1 MVAPLPA
8 VCVPSWYFSCL
19 TLCLLPVASSHL
31 ESSRRPS
38 GRVWGRSCCWGPGSS
53 RAGVRGE
60 RGGCQPGGCVGLLLV
75 FLPCLVR
82 NAMFAFLGLWL
93 QPHSCTGSQRRGVL
107 FMPPGY
113 MLSAPHQRC
122 VWCVACAIPGH
133 TWWPAGMQEVES
145 GCVCRW
151 HSGFRLLACGE
162 AGAESLL
169 NNPRNAAGE
178 LSSTVTP
185 GACPSSN
192 VSFIAAA
199 K

>member
-1 MVAPLPA
+1 MQHCVPALERGCFLAVMVAPLPA

-93 QPHSCTGSQRRGVL
+93 QPHSCTGSQRGAACCSCPLATCFQLHIKGV
-107 FMPPGY
+107 FG
-113 MLSAPHQRC
+113 
-122 VWCVACAIPGH
+122 V
-133 TWWPAGMQEVES
+133 
-145 GCVCRW
+145 
-151 HSGFRLLACGE
+151 
-162 AGAESLL
+162 
-169 NNPRNAAGE
+169 
-178 LSSTVTP
+178 
-185 GACPSSN
+185 
-192 VSFIAAA
+192 
-199 K
+199 

>member
-1 MVAPLPA
+1 MSAWRVCGLAACFPSLPGEECNVCLPWPVVAATFLH
-8 VCVPSWYFSCL
+8 W
-19 TLCLLPVASSHL
+19 
-31 ESSRRPS
+31 ES
-38 GRVWGRSCCWGPGSS
+38 
-53 RAGVRGE
+53 A
-60 RGGCQPGGCVGLLLV
+60 
-75 FLPCLVR
+75 
-82 NAMFAFLGLWL
+82 
-93 QPHSCTGSQRRGVL
+93 RRGVL